1 MNSYYNCRK
10 LFYPAL
16 LLSVLF
22 MSSCGEGKKSDAPT
36 QATDT
41 LSVKKLTT
49 DSSSDMPVARP
60 KDSAARIPNAYD
72 SSKN

>member
-1 MNSYYNCRK
+1 MNPCYNCREH
-10 LFYPAL
+10 FYPAL

-22 MSSCGEGKKSDAPT
+22 ISACEERKKSDAPT

-60 KDSAARIPNAYD
+60 KDSSVRIPNSYD